1 MKILPST
8 YLGSVEY
15 FAHLLEGGCVIDL
28 GEHFIK
34 RSERNRTL
42 IMTANGVLPL
52 TVHVCNANRP
62 QTPVREVR
70 IDYSKRWQHQH
81 RTAIV
86 SAYRSSPYFDH
97 YAPELLRFYEER
109 FDFLAD
115 YNLRLTELLLRL
127 ARIDCR
133 FDISETY
140 VECGPDGLD
149 LRAKKRESNFV
160 CPPYYQLFSDRFAFE
175 PNLSFAD
182 LLFAEGPSSI
192 DVLKQCRL

>member
-8 YLGSVEY
+8 YLGSIEY

-140 VECGPDGLD
+140 VECGPDDLD
-149 LRAKKRESNFV
+149 LRAKKRESSFV